1 MRTLIQNQLNY
12 FNLDQEKI
20 KSLKK
25 WGLLFLLSGIVALL
39 FELKNSKAM
48 EPQATDSQSA
58 VSPDTYLPEGFVLIP
73 LQIANFEALDGL
85 LGSNGVVDL
94 FTVNE
99 STNGASRRV
108 ASHIKIIRAP
118 QNPGQFAAVA
128 AEEQADLIVKAG
140 GPFFAVVQ
148 NPNQTGTKF
157 EQANSRERAPVAK
170 NRSRIFT
177 ESSNDE

>member
-1 MRTLIQNQLNY
+1 MRALILNKLNQ

-25 WGLLFLLSGIVALL
+25 WGLLFLLSGASALL
-39 FELKNSKAM
+39 FELKSSKAT
-48 EPQATDSQSA
+48 EAQATDSQAS

-85 LGSNGVVDL
+85 LGANGVVDL
-94 FTVNE
+94 FTVSE
-99 STNGASRRV
+99 STSGASRRV

-140 GPFFAVVQ
+140 GPFFAIVQ
-148 NPNQTGTKF
+148 NPNQTGTEF
-157 EQANSRERAPVAK
+157 EQPNHHERPTGEK
-170 NRSRIFT
+170 KRSRIYT
-177 ESSNDE
+177 ENSNDE